1 MNIGEK
7 ISKARKDKGLTQAE
21 LGEKMHVTFQAV
33 SKWERGESAPDFET
47 ICNLS
52 EVLDVPITYFGGK
65 KEEPKQE
72 ETAATQI
79 ASVQSAT
86 ASSASAQPV
95 VVQTVPVEN
104 RPVLAVCEKCNKP
117 IYDGNDIVRRHSGH
131 TQHIKCAECDRK
143 EREAKKAAAVKNG
156 KTRRIHSFIWPTLL
170 MTAGI
175 IASACNLTG
184 TPLIYGIIGSVML
197 FALSACLILYNNIV
211 ADIVVSI
218 IEWSAVK
225 FPSIIFSFDLDG
237 FAFLIAMKILFFV
250 LSVAI
255 TLACVLFS
263 IFVGG
268 VVSVFVYPFAIHKNF
283 ASPERGEYSVL

>member
-1 MNIGEK
+1 MGFE
-7 ISKARKDKGLTQAE
+7 SRSA
-21 LGEKMHVTFQAV
+21 
-33 SKWERGESAPDFET
+33 KWERGESAPDFET

-72 ETAATQI
+72 ETAATQ
-79 ASVQSAT
+79 AEQKQSA
-86 ASSASAQPV
+86 AEQPV
-95 VVQTVPVEN
+95 IAQAMPVEN

-117 IYDGNDIVRRHSGH
+117 IYDGNDIVRRNSGH

-170 MTAGI
+170 MAAGI

-184 TPLIYGIIGSVML
+184 TSLIYGIIGSVML

-283 ASPERGEYSVL
+283 ASPEKGEYSVL

>member
-47 ICNLS
+47 ICELS

-72 ETAATQI
+72 ETAATLAAPAQPDP
-79 ASVQSAT
+79 
-86 ASSASAQPV
+86 AQPV
-95 VVQTVPVEN
+95 SVQPAPAET

-117 IYDGNDIVRRHSGH
+117 IYDGNEIVRYNRRH

-143 EREAKKAAAVKNG
+143 EREEKKAAAIKNG
-156 KTRRIHSFIWPTLL
+156 KTRRVHSFIWPTLL
-170 MTAGI
+170 MIAGI
-175 IASACNLTG
+175 IVSAINLTG
-184 TPLIYGIIGSVML
+184 TPLIIGIVGSVML
-197 FALSACLILYNNIV
+197 FPLSACLILYNNAVAEIV
-211 ADIVVSI
+211 FTI

-225 FPSIIFSFDLDG
+225 FPGIIFSFDLDG
-237 FAFLIAMKILFFV
+237 VAFLIAVKILFFIIG
-250 LSVAI
+250 LMI
-255 TLACVLFS
+255 TLACIALS
-263 IFVGG
+263 IVIGG
-268 VVSVFVYPFAIHKNF
+268 VVSVFVYPFALRKNF
-283 ASPERGEYSVL
+283 VSPEKGEYSVF